1 MIDGLQPKVEQPDAV
16 LTRLVA
22 DLAAMEADRNRWR
35 RALNDCTPGGSE
47 FAGDPKECV
56 KYVRERWENLW
67 NSNKR
72 LVLRARRLE
81 LMLTNAS
88 KALHMMRDGGES
100 PELRALARDT
110 ISQIQEQMQK

>member
-1 MIDGLQPKVEQPDAV
+1 MIEQPDAV
-16 LTRLVA
+16 LVKLVA
-22 DLAAMEADRNRWR
+22 DLAAMEADRDRWR

-47 FAGDPKECV
+47 FACDPKECV
-56 KYVRERWENLW
+56 KWVRERRDVLWE
-67 NSNKR
+67 SNKR

-81 LMLTNAS
+81 LALTNAS

-100 PELRALARDT
+100 PELRVLARDV